1 MIVAARKADRALV
14 DQILK
19 RLVAVGEARLAH
31 ALRRPNGVQRVI
43 RVGDVEWPMLT
54 AEETG
59 GVERLEFLAF
69 ADVESLAD
77 VDERWHRGVSRA
89 KRAGDHR
96 ADMWGG
102 HGKRRRVAGVPMVLV
117 ARVENEAEVAGL
129 GRGVVRLRELAG
141 LVGADQRASIHHV
154 ADFFQAL
161 GQLNVVNRSIDC
173 RESAEDLVGR
183 QALFVGGVALGI
195 ERLGGGHAAAHPE
208 HDDRVGRCLDLFITG
223 LGQDLARVSGG
234 QGAQSCGAGGLEE
247 ISTV

>member
-1 MIVAARKADRALV
+1 MIVAAGKTDRALV
-14 DQILK
+14 DQILE

-43 RVGDVEWPMLT
+43 WVGDVEWPVLT

-59 GVERLEFLAF
+59 GMEGLEFLAF

-77 VDERWHRGVSRA
+77 VDERRHRGVSRA

-129 GRGVVRLRELAG
+129 
-141 LVGADQRASIHHV
+141 VGADQRTSIHHV

-161 GQLNVVNRSIDC
+161 GQLDVVNRSIDC

-183 QALFVGGVALGI
+183 QALFVGDVALGI
-195 ERLGGGHAAAHPE
+195 ECLGGGHAAAHPE
-208 HDDRVGRCLDLFITG
+208 HNDRVGRCLDLFIAG
-223 LGQDLARVSGG
+223 LGQDLVRVSGG